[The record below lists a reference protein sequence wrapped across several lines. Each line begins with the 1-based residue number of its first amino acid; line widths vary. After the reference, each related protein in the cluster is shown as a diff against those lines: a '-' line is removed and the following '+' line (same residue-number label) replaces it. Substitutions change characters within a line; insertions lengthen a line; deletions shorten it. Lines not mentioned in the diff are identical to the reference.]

1 MQYLLYET
9 LAVILLDLG
18 LIQIISQGQLGILA
32 EVYMAGAH
40 TVMGQVLYLPAHAPK
55 RQFHACSH
63 MWVSPLGARV
73 SFWCCQIPT
82 AHKVRVKSCKMSSSI
97 SFASDTV
104 VCGSQRLSL
113 FGGSVAARDVLC
125 HC

>member
-1 MQYLLYET
+1 MQYLLCET

-18 LIQIISQGQLGILA
+18 LIQIISQGQLGNLA

-63 MWVSPLGARV
+63 MWVSPLCV
-73 SFWCCQIPT
+73 SVPGSQSVIL
-82 AHKVRVKSCKMSSSI
+82 VL
-97 SFASDTV
+97 SDTHS
-104 VCGSQRLSL
+104 SQGESEKL
-113 FGGSVAARDVLC
+113 
-125 HC
+125 

>member
-40 TVMGQVLYLPAHAPK
+40 TVMGQVLYLSAHAPK

-63 MWVSPLGARV
+63 MWVSVPGSQSVILV
-73 SFWCCQIPT
+73 L
-82 AHKVRVKSCKMSSSI
+82 
-97 SFASDTV
+97 SDTHS
-104 VCGSQRLSL
+104 SQGESEKL
-113 FGGSVAARDVLC
+113 
-125 HC
+125 